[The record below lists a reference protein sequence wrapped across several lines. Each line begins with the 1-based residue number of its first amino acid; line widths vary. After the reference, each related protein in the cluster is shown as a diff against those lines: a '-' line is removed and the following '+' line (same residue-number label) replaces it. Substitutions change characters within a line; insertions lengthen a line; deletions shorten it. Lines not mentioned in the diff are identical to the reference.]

1 MTKRIDRQGSGDGQ
15 RETASLCTRRSKRGR
30 AKWISH
36 NRDWV
41 AWFPPSPLS
50 LRSLLISVAGA
61 LVACLTPAVAF
72 AQAGFYVRPSLTTAE
87 VYDSNIFSANS
98 DTGNVEGDFIT
109 RVTPGGRLGYESEPF
124 TISAGYSLDGELY
137 ADHSNLNQMPV
148 RQVATLSLQQRP
160 TLLLTSSLYG
170 GWAETQTPSELNS
183 SLTSPFAPG
192 QPSPGPS
199 AEPLPATNL
208 QVQRSRAD
216 LEYARPALSY
226 RLDPLTDVG
235 VNYGFSRS
243 SQSNAFTNVTH
254 EGNVTLDY
262 RLSPLDAIPF
272 LFNVRSISSTS
283 TSEEP
288 AGMQP
293 SGSGQSNNSQIS
305 SAATIG
311 WERRVTSALS
321 FDVRAGPRFTEGGS
335 IDPEIS
341 AKVLYALQ
349 RGLASISYYRTT
361 TTAIGVGG
369 ALDVQTVF
377 GNLSYEVI
385 RFLVL
390 NVGGAY
396 SQDKQSGQTTDVYR
410 AIFGASYPLSELV
423 SLTLSYNFAYQ
434 QGSLGSTS
442 VEGTAPHEKI
452 YRSVL
457 LLGLTATYPYRL
469 Y

>member
-1 MTKRIDRQGSGDGQ
+1 
-15 RETASLCTRRSKRGR
+15 
-30 AKWISH
+30 
-36 NRDWV
+36 
-41 AWFPPSPLS
+41 

-72 AQAGFYVRPSLTTAE
+72 AQAGVYVRPSLTTAE

-148 RQVATLSLQQRP
+148 RQAATLSLQHRP
-160 TLLLTSSLYG
+160 TLLLTSSLDG
-170 GWAETQTPSELNS
+170 GWAETEMPSELNS

-199 AEPLPATNL
+199 AEPIPATNI

-216 LEYARPALSY
+216 LAYARPTLSY
-226 RLDPLTDVG
+226 RIDPLTDAG

-243 SQSNAFTNVTH
+243 EETNAFTNVTH
-254 EGNVTLDY
+254 EGNVTLDR

-272 LFNVRSISSTS
+272 RFNVRSISSTS

-288 AGMQP
+288 AGMEP
-293 SGSGQSNNSQIS
+293 SGNGPSNNSEIS
-305 SAATIG
+305 YAPTIG

-321 FDVRAGPRFTEGGS
+321 FDVRAGPRFTGGDV
-335 IDPEIS
+335 DPEIS
-341 AKVLYALQ
+341 ASVLYALQ
-349 RGLASISYYRTT
+349 RGRASISYIRTR
-361 TTAIGVGG
+361 TAAVGVGG
-369 ALDVQTVF
+369 ALEIQTVSA
-377 GNLSYEVI
+377 NLSYEVI

-396 SQDKQSGQTTDVYR
+396 SHDQQSVETTDIYR
-410 AIFGASYPLSELV
+410 AIFTASYPLTEFV
-423 SLTLSYNFAYQ
+423 SLILSYNFAFQ

-442 VEGTAPHEKI
+442 GGGTAENQNI

-457 LLGLTATYPYRL
+457 LLGMTATYPYRL